1 MMPPRKVKRARATVV
16 VKVDGSILLTKNRD
30 GLVLLPG
37 GGINRGE
44 PPIAGAAREL
54 FEETGLEASVVKFLF
69 HHESPS
75 NNHYVFSAEAEG
87 VPIAA
92 DDAESLVYL
101 TGPAAASPLRMS
113 PATREILVR
122 FEAMTI

>member
-1 MMPPRKVKRARATVV
+1 MPPKKVKRARATVV
-16 VKVDGSILLTKNRD
+16 VMVGGSILLTKNRG

-54 FEETGLEASVVKFLF
+54 FEETGLEASMVKFLF

-75 NNHYVFSAEAEG
+75 NMHYVFSAVAEG

-101 TGPAAASPLRMS
+101 AGPAATSSLKMS

-122 FEAMTI
+122 FETMTT